1 MLPPAG
7 RREPCRLIRVAG
19 AMGERRPRRASLLHR
34 LVFSR
39 QQADPHREL
48 SRTRRGP
55 RSRRAVGVP
64 TAQRRWSGNALE
76 TADRSNT
83 RGRWFE
89 TSRAHRPDGRR
100 GWFLHTTRIP
110 TRSKPAAP
118 IVRMAAG
125 AGFFT
130 PLASLL
136 VRNQPRPSSGW
147 PPGLVSSHHSHPY
160 SFETSRA
167 HRSSSW
173 RVGRSPP
180 LGLAGLLALRTLRD
194 QRRAARCLN
203 RRERRRAMR
212 V

>member
-64 TAQRRWSGNALE
+64 TAQRRRSGNALE

-136 VRNQPRPSSGW
+136 VRNQPRPS
-147 PPGLVSSHHSHPY
+147 L
-160 SFETSRA
+160 FLLASRA
-167 HRSSSW
+167 FAALG
-173 RVGRSPP
+173 VGRPSCASHASRPAP
-180 LGLAGLLALRTLRD
+180 RRSLPEPAG
-194 QRRAARCLN
+194 AAASDARIDWSLS
-203 RRERRRAMR
+203 R
-212 V
+212 

>member
-1 MLPPAG
+1 VSGVPVELRYFTVWSFRG
-7 RREPCRLIRVAG
+7 NKLIRIENFRERGEALEAAGLSEYRPPSVGGLETRWKQRIAATREVAG
-19 AMGERRPRRASLLHR
+19 
-34 LVFSR
+34 
-39 QQADPHREL
+39 
-48 SRTRRGP
+48 
-55 RSRRAVGVP
+55 
-64 TAQRRWSGNALE
+64 
-76 TADRSNT
+76 
-83 RGRWFE
+83 
-89 TSRAHRPDGRR
+89 
-100 GWFLHTTRIP
+100 
-110 TRSKPAAP
+110 SKPAAP

>member
-100 GWFLHTTRIP
+100 NWFLHTTRIP

-125 AGFFT
+125 
-130 PLASLL
+130 L
-136 VRNQPRPSSGW
+136 VSSHHSHPYSFETSRAPSSGW